1 MEFKR
6 EAIMMF
12 DVMGVSLSKNVNE
25 NTRKRNWRREVE
37 EYIYKRK

>member
-25 NTRKRNWRREVE
+25 NTRKRNWRGEVE